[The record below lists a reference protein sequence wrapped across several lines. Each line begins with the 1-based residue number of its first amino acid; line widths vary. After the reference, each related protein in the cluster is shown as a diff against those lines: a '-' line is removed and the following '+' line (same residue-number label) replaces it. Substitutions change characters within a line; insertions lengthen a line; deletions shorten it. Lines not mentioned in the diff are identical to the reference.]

1 MSAPWT
7 NRKPRSAGAHQR
19 CCMPALVG
27 GDCNTIAGTLKLYK
41 YRDCRS
47 TASFLNMPSN
57 ASQSTKRS
65 ALELR
70 KSGRTYQEIAD
81 QLHFTS
87 RTIKAWVKA
96 AGDAGSGVL
105 TETPRPPPRKVRSD
119 KGVGKKVTPVMIR
132 AISRRINNN
141 RFLTAN
147 ELREKVPGLNAVS
160 KMTVCRILK
169 GKLGLGSGVAVKKP
183 FLTAAQRERRVRW
196 AQAHK
201 NWSKRRWNQVLWS
214 DESHIELW
222 AGGFSGRVW
231 RRKGESRY
239 LQKLIRPSVKQ
250 PKKLMAWGC
259 FGNGELGKLIVLPYN
274 TRMDTAL
281 YINVLRKALQPS
293 LCQTGTEIFM
303 QDGAT

>member
-1 MSAPWT
+1 MAT
-7 NRKPRSAGAHQR
+7 
-19 CCMPALVG
+19 
-27 GDCNTIAGTLKLYK
+27 
-41 YRDCRS
+41 
-47 TASFLNMPSN
+47 
-57 ASQSTKRS
+57 
-65 ALELR
+65 E
-70 KSGRTYQEIAD
+70 
-81 QLHFTS
+81 
-87 RTIKAWVKA
+87 

-201 NWSKRRWNQVLWS
+201 NWSKRRWNKVLWL
-214 DESHIELW
+214 DKSHI
-222 AGGFSGRVW
+222 
-231 RRKGESRY
+231 
-239 LQKLIRPSVKQ
+239 
-250 PKKLMAWGC
+250 
-259 FGNGELGKLIVLPYN
+259 
-274 TRMDTAL
+274 
-281 YINVLRKALQPS
+281 
-293 LCQTGTEIFM
+293 
-303 QDGAT
+303 